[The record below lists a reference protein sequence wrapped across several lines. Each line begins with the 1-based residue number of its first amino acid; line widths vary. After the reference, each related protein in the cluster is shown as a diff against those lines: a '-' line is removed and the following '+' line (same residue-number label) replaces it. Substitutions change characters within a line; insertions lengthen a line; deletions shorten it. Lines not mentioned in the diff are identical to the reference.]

1 MAHLAYQGTIPAPEI
16 VKPEN
21 DIFLEFAP
29 FNRRW
34 DKPLRERDA
43 IRDGMTITHG
53 EYIDALEANLKVFP
67 KETAQ
72 VLEYWMD
79 VSLFSDWKKPA
90 VQLPWNKNVFLSDI
104 NTYAH
109 YGIRNIIAYA
119 VYVDAIY
126 YETYKNVNFV
136 QEYGDGLKN
145 YRLPE

>member
-1 MAHLAYQGTIPAPEI
+1 M
-16 VKPEN
+16 
-21 DIFLEFAP
+21 
-29 FNRRW
+29 
-34 DKPLRERDA
+34 RERDA

-104 NTYAH
+104 NTLHIMVFVILLHMQFMSMLYTMKP
-109 YGIRNIIAYA
+109 IRMSIL
-119 VYVDAIY
+119 
-126 YETYKNVNFV
+126 YKSMVMV
-136 QEYGDGLKN
+136 
-145 YRLPE
+145 

>member
-1 MAHLAYQGTIPAPEI
+1 MY
-16 VKPEN
+16 
-21 DIFLEFAP
+21 
-29 FNRRW
+29 
-34 DKPLRERDA
+34 
-43 IRDGMTITHG
+43 
-53 EYIDALEANLKVFP
+53 
-67 KETAQ
+67 
-72 VLEYWMD
+72 
-79 VSLFSDWKKPA
+79 
-90 VQLPWNKNVFLSDI
+90 FLSDI

>member
-1 MAHLAYQGTIPAPEI
+1 MATLVI
-16 VKPEN
+16 VT
-21 DIFLEFAP
+21 L
-29 FNRRW
+29 
-34 DKPLRERDA
+34 
-43 IRDGMTITHG
+43 
-53 EYIDALEANLKVFP
+53 
-67 KETAQ
+67 
-72 VLEYWMD
+72 
-79 VSLFSDWKKPA
+79 SLFSDWKKPA

>member
-79 VSLFSDWKKPA
+79 VSLFSDWKSQRYNYLGIKMYFFRISTHMHIMVFVILLHMQFMSMLYTMKP
-90 VQLPWNKNVFLSDI
+90 
-104 NTYAH
+104 
-109 YGIRNIIAYA
+109 IRMSIL
-119 VYVDAIY
+119 
-126 YETYKNVNFV
+126 YKSMVMV
-136 QEYGDGLKN
+136 
-145 YRLPE
+145 

>member
-1 MAHLAYQGTIPAPEI
+1 MCLYLVTGKSQRYNYLGI
-16 VKPEN
+16 
-21 DIFLEFAP
+21 
-29 FNRRW
+29 
-34 DKPLRERDA
+34 
-43 IRDGMTITHG
+43 
-53 EYIDALEANLKVFP
+53 
-67 KETAQ
+67 
-72 VLEYWMD
+72 
-79 VSLFSDWKKPA
+79 
-90 VQLPWNKNVFLSDI
+90 KNVFLSDI

>member
-1 MAHLAYQGTIPAPEI
+1 M
-16 VKPEN
+16 
-21 DIFLEFAP
+21 
-29 FNRRW
+29 
-34 DKPLRERDA
+34 RERDA